1 MIPESVAARAT
12 ILFRMSFAMFVAVAF
27 ACLYYAWG
35 RQEYGSGI
43 AMAALSGGVSGL
55 TMLMGWK
62 FVGVF
67 AAQAGLGVIFVA
79 YHLSRPMKKH
89 F

>member
-1 MIPESVAARAT
+1 
-12 ILFRMSFAMFVAVAF
+12 MSFALFVAVAF

-43 AMAALSGGVSGL
+43 TMTALSGGASGL
-55 TMLMGWK
+55 AMLMGWK

-67 AAQAGLGVIFVA
+67 VVQLAVGVIFLG
-79 YHLSRPMKKH
+79 YHFTRPMKKH